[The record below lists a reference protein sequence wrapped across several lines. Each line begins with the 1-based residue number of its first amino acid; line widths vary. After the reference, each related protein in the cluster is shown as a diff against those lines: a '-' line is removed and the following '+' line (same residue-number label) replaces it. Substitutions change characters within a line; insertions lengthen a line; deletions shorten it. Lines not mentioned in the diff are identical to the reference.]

1 MSVAVAATQLADL
14 IRRDPAI
21 IQRERA
27 KRRFGAFVD
36 RMYPTFMHAAHIT
49 ELHTALVETVNTPGG
64 RLIVTMPPRH
74 SKSINVSEHLPAW
87 YLGNHPDERVILAAH
102 TASLAYTFSRRVR
115 NKFADPRW
123 PFPHVRV
130 ADDKGAVGAWDIAGR
145 LGGLLAV
152 GVGGSPTGQG
162 GNGIIIDDPIRS
174 QQDAMSQTVRD
185 ALWEWYQGTLYTRLE
200 PDGWIIVTN
209 TRWHDDD
216 LTGRLLAEQER
227 GGEQWRHIHMPAIS
241 DAGEPLWPERWPLP
255 ALERIRRAVGSR
267 VFEAQYQGRPTA
279 DEGGMF
285 KRHWWR
291 FWQPSGANLPS
302 VPVRMPDGS
311 TKRIEPRDK
320 PAYWDNAAQSW
331 DMTFKKTESGSY
343 VVGLVGER
351 TDANAYITD
360 CFRDRVEFTGAV
372 EAVRSMTA
380 RHPEIDAKLIEDK
393 ANGPA
398 IIDTLSGSVP
408 GIIAVD
414 TDGSKEARAQSSTAR
429 VEAGNWYLPHPEIA
443 PWVEDFIGELA
454 AFPTGKHD
462 DQVDAFTQL
471 DRYFYSGGD
480 YSELDAYMA
489 RQLGRV

>member
-1 MSVAVAATQLADL
+1 MFAGPQSATDEQQSL
-14 IRRDPAI
+14 
-21 IQRERA
+21 E
-27 KRRFGAFVD
+27 AFTR
-36 RMYPTFMHAAHIT
+36 RMYPTFMHADHIAT
-49 ELHTALVETVNTPGG
+49 LHRELTRAVSTPNA

-74 SKSINVSEHLPAW
+74 SKSLNVSEHLPAW

-115 NKFADPRW
+115 NKFSDPRW
-123 PFPHVRV
+123 PFPDVRV

-200 PDGWIIVTN
+200 PGGWIIVTN

-216 LTGRLLAEQER
+216 LTGRLLEAAQH
-227 GGEQWRHIHMPAIS
+227 GGDQWRHIHMPAIA
-241 DAGEPLWPERWPLP
+241 DDGAALWPERWPLD
-255 ALERIRRAVGSR
+255 ALHRIRQAVGSR

-285 KRHWWR
+285 KRHWWQ
-291 FWQPSGANLPS
+291 FWQPQGANLP
-302 VPVRMPDGS
+302 PVTTRMPDGS
-311 TKRIEPRDK
+311 IQHSAPREL
-320 PAYWDNAAQSW
+320 PAWWDQSAQSW
-331 DMTFKKTESGSY
+331 DMTFKKTASGSY
-343 VVGLVGER
+343 VVGLTGIR
-351 TDANAYITD
+351 LDANSYITD